1 MYRQV
6 VLFCLLVSG
15 FSALAHEMTPTYPM
29 WRPSYV
35 DGVVTT
41 KMELFNKRKDVE
53 WYEISVFDKDWRTIP
68 FVTSYYV
75 LRLEYLD
82 HAKFDIY
89 INKRDVDRAEYVCS
103 RSKIMG
109 DAIAAP
115 VISSRV
121 CSKFKL

>member
-6 VLFCLLVSG
+6 VRTLLVLLTTQ
-15 FSALAHEMTPTYPM
+15 AVAHEMTPTYPM
-29 WRPSYV
+29 WRPSHV

-41 KMELFNKRKDVE
+41 KMELFNTRKDVE
-53 WYEISVFDKDWRTIP
+53 WYEITVFDKNWKTIP
-68 FVTSYYV
+68 FVTSYYI

-89 INKRDVDRAEYVCS
+89 INKRDIDRAEYVCS

-115 VISSRV
+115 YISSRV